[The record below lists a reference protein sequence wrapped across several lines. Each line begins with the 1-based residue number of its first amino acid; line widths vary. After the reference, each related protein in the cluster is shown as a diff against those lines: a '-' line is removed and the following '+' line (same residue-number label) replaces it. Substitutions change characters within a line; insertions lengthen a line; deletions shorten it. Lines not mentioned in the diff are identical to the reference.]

1 MIPWLVGHGK
11 SIAHSAWSFAFVTKN
26 PTKVQKCNFFAFGRP
41 WKFPWPTPWKFPGPG
56 NFHGLNLLLP
66 MEISRAWKFP
76 WHGKF
81 QALTPTYPCRIFL
94 VENILQWIYLC
105 SAICCC
111 LFEIFTG
118 KKTKGGLVKDQTLS
132 NIFFGN
138 LPVYILIFASII
150 FILVR
155 KKNIVWRVYLIL
167 LEYNGESRTD
177 KWRNSGMAEKLVIRK
192 VFWIKFGSSQD
203 ISLFCWWLKNVCV
216 LEGNGQNKNGKM
228 WGKFP
233 LCERPLLPLV
243 GTPMSK
249 NLKFILCF
257 RALGAFLVFTKMLTF
272 CDKVKWD

>member
-41 WKFPWPTPWKFPGPG
+41 WKFPWPTPWKFPGPE

-94 VENILQWIYLC
+94 MENILQWIYLC

-118 KKTKGGLVKDQTLS
+118 KKTKGRVGQRPNSFQYFLRKPSRLYSNFCFNYFHFGSEKEYCVKGL
-132 NIFFGN
+132 FHF
-138 LPVYILIFASII
+138 
-150 FILVR
+150 VR
-155 KKNIVWRVYLIL
+155 IQWGIQARQ
-167 LEYNGESRTD
+167 
-177 KWRNSGMAEKLVIRK
+177 MEKLWNGWKACHPKSVLNQIWKQPGHFFVLLVTEKCLRPRGKWSKQKRENVGKIPTLRDTPPPPCGNTHVKKFK
-192 VFWIKFGSSQD
+192 VYF
-203 ISLFCWWLKNVCV
+203 
-216 LEGNGQNKNGKM
+216 
-228 WGKFP
+228 
-233 LCERPLLPLV
+233 
-243 GTPMSK
+243 
-249 NLKFILCF
+249 
-257 RALGAFLVFTKMLTF
+257 VF
-272 CDKVKWD
+272 

>member
-94 VENILQWIYLC
+94 MENILQWIYFC

-111 LFEIFTG
+111 LFEIFMG
-118 KKTKGGLVKDQTLS
+118 KKPRGGLVKDQTLF

-155 KKNIVWRVYLIL
+155 NTMGNPGPT
-167 LEYNGESRTD
+167 NGETL
-177 KWRNSGMAEKLVIRK
+177 E
-192 VFWIKFGSSQD
+192 
-203 ISLFCWWLKNVCV
+203 WLKSLSSEKCSESN
-216 LEGNGQNKNGKM
+216 LEAART
-228 WGKFP
+228 F
-233 LCERPLLPLV
+233 
-243 GTPMSK
+243 
-249 NLKFILCF
+249 LCF
-257 RALGAFLVFTKMLTF
+257 VGDWKMF
-272 CDKVKWD
+272 AS